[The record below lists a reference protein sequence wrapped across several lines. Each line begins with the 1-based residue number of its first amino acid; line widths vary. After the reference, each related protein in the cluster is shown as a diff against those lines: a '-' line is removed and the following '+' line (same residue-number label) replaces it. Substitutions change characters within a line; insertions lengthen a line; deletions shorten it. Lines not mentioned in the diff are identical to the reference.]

1 MGMEDASFTIL
12 IVEDHPAVRKSASE
26 LVALIGHKVYAAC
39 DADEALE
46 LLELCSDIDAVLTD
60 IEMPGSMN
68 GLALALVIHHR
79 WPDIVVIATSGRV
92 EPAPWELPGGTAF
105 IAKPYRLGQLVA
117 QIDKLITQRAE
128 THVKPSD
135 FR

>member
-1 MGMEDASFTIL
+1 MEDASFTIL

-92 EPAPWELPGGTAF
+92 EPAAWELPGATAF
-105 IAKPYRLGQLVA
+105 VAKPYRLGKLVA
-117 QIDKLITQRAE
+117 QIDELITQRAE